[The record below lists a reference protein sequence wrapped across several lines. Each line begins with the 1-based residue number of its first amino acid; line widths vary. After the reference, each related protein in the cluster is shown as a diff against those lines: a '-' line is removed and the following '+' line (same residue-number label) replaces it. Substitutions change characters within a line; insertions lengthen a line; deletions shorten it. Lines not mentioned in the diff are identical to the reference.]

1 MCKPLNIIAFDIWH
15 GACIKECDSHSA
27 TTIVVGGLKMRSAKL
42 LAGTAL
48 ATTIWAGGSA
58 LADPIN
64 LMGYTGPITIKF
76 ENFESFGNTVGGII
90 GPGTTNF
97 GVFNIT
103 SIQAGASQGSIGAG
117 QTIWSS
123 GGANGFL
130 VGAFDNITVNTVVPT
145 TGGFDTHNTG
155 GNFAIYQTAAFPD
168 FSLGTGAFTKG
179 GCANAAGCYTGISN
193 GTNVVS
199 FNLVPSPDTT
209 VPTDTLFASINGTTV
224 PISGRANGYA
234 DIVGGVDAGQFGR
247 DGFTTAIGT
256 LADLSISDLF
266 CPNPTTAGASA
277 CNGVL
282 FPGIGNWDDISQ
294 DPVGANVNVPEP
306 ASLALLGAGL
316 LGIGAMRRRRRK
328 A

>member
-1 MCKPLNIIAFDIWH
+1 
-15 GACIKECDSHSA
+15 
-27 TTIVVGGLKMRSAKL
+27 MRSAKL

-48 ATTIWAGGSA
+48 ATTIWASGSA
-58 LADPIN
+58 LATPID

-76 ENFESFGNTVGGII
+76 ENFESFSTSTIGI
-90 GPGTTNF
+90 GTTNF

-103 SIQAGASQGSIGAG
+103 SIQAGASQGGILAG
-117 QTIWSS
+117 QTIWQS

-130 VGAFDNITVNTVVPT
+130 AGTFDNIMVTGVIPT
-145 TGGFDTHNTG
+145 ATGFDTLNSG
-155 GNFAIYQTAAFPD
+155 GNFALYQLASFPN
-168 FSLGTGAFTKG
+168 FSLGTAAFTIG
-179 GCANAAGCYTGISN
+179 GCANTAGCYTGISS
-193 GTNVVS
+193 GTNVLS
-199 FNLVPSPDTT
+199 FNLVPGADVAGS
-209 VPTDTLFASINGTTV
+209 TLNASINAITV

-234 DIVGGVDAGQFGR
+234 DITGGSDAGQFGR
-247 DGFTTAIGT
+247 NGFTTAIGT

-266 CPNPTTAGASA
+266 CPNPNPTGPA

-282 FPGIGNWDDISQ
+282 APGIGNWDEISQ
-294 DPVGANVNVPEP
+294 DPVGANVVGVPEP